1 MKSNKQFYIAVLWTV
16 IAVVIA
22 AVLVVSQWNNRKP
35 QRAPSG
41 VQQVGS
47 ARPPSPRNR
56 RRTPPA
62 LTVENDQFVVISLN
76 DLLISAASGSAEI
89 VHSSIDVFTELVR
102 SVKRIVLLYTTTQTQ
117 AEIETLLN
125 SAGLFNAGFPKHR
138 LVLTSTVEGRGSV
151 AREIQPIVFVD
162 SDPKVV
168 DEISGKVPSAVLKTQ
183 ASVGRYLLENFIG
196 KDE

>member
-16 IAVVIA
+16 IAVVIV
-22 AVLVVSQWNNRKP
+22 AVLVVSRWINREP

-41 VQQVGS
+41 VHQVGI

-76 DLLISAASGSAEI
+76 DLLISAPSGSAEI
-89 VHSSIDVFTELVR
+89 VYSNIEIFTELVR
-102 SVKRIVLLYTTTQTQ
+102 SANRIVLLYTTTQTQ

-138 LVLTSTVEGRGSV
+138 LVLTSTVEGRVSV

-162 SDPKVV
+162 SDAKVV
-168 DEISGKVPSAVLKTQ
+168 DDISGKVPSAVLQTQ
-183 ASVGRYLLENFIG
+183 ASVGRYLVENFIG
-196 KDE
+196 KED